1 MSCSACL
8 LTQCRQ
14 LPKAQPER
22 PQLVVLAKLDLTEAR
37 DGLPTLRAQ
46 FADRGVKLWAI
57 SAATGEGVAELM
69 DEAYR
74 LTHSQLQQRSSA
86 A

>member
-1 MSCSACL
+1 MG
-8 LTQCRQ
+8 CRHCV
-14 LPKAQPER
+14 PS
-22 PQLVVLAKLDLTEAR
+22 
-37 DGLPTLRAQ
+37 LR
-46 FADRGVKLWAI
+46 
-57 SAATGEGVAELM
+57 TEGVAELM